1 MSTLRNTTSRSALY
15 PLSVLE
21 RLLPRRARM
30 RIAAGALMLAIILF
44 FGAATFHTH
53 TYGNI
58 IAGIGLILFGCTLV
72 LFMAELFFRSLYFR
86 ARGTKTTEG
95 VERLISLAVLS
106 ITESMH
112 RGDLVRA
119 LFRSPIGT
127 AYTHRLGL
135 SPKEVRAFLKKRG
148 VQKTK
153 LSFTDTDH
161 SPWYSLEDFV
171 AELIAHDEPLSDFL
185 FSKGITRHVAASTA
199 GWCGRMRER
208 ELDRIFWWHT
218 ERLLSKKTLGATF
231 HKKRTD
237 TLDAFLRTVPYAS
250 QGSVLGERTL
260 SRVLGGLS
268 KSHESNVLV
277 VGPFD
282 APVFLG
288 SLLSELRSRPTG
300 EKKHTRIALLDTDLL
315 IAETGDKITFERILR
330 ALLEE
335 ARHAGDII
343 IGIPRLHAFMASAH
357 TIGADIRSILD
368 PFLTDSSLA
377 FIAFSDTRTYTRELE
392 RDMSLMRRF
401 EIVRPPRVDSSDL
414 LIFLESDVADLEKNY
429 HVFFTY
435 PAIEKAL
442 SGAERYFM
450 SADPVDKA
458 RDLLSEAAARVAVA
472 EKERLIT
479 PETIRSLIAE
489 KSSVPVDALSDSERL
504 VLSDLETHLHKH
516 IVGQETAISAIAQ
529 TLRRARAGVSDTRKP
544 IGSFIFFGPTG
555 VGKTETAKALSR
567 VVFGGESSLLR
578 LDMSEY
584 RGHDALARL
593 IGTPSGEAGMLAT
606 MIREHPHGVLLLD
619 EFEKTNPD
627 VHDLFLQILDEGIFT
642 DGEGRR
648 VNARNIL
655 FIATSNAGSDIIWKA
670 TEEGR
675 DVSEEHDTFIAM
687 IIEHGLFKPE
697 LLNRFSGTILFHPL
711 SPKDV
716 EAIAHIMLR
725 KVALRI
731 EEEGGVRVSF
741 APEMAAHVAREG
753 YDRAFGARPMKRYIQ
768 QHIEQYIADGLIAKT
783 IARGQSLTLSPEDIA

>member
-1 MSTLRNTTSRSALY
+1 MSTLRNTTSHSALY
-15 PLSVLE
+15 PLAILE

-30 RIAAGALMLAIILF
+30 GIAAGSGALALILF
-44 FGAATFHTH
+44 FGAAAFHTH
-53 TYGNI
+53 AYGNI
-58 IAGIGLILFGCTLV
+58 VAGLGLILLGCTLI
-72 LFMAELFFRSLYFR
+72 LFMAELFFRSLYFH

-95 VERLISLAVLS
+95 AEELISLGVLS
-106 ITESMH
+106 VIEGA
-112 RGDLVRA
+112 RRNDLVRA

-127 AYTHRLGL
+127 TYTRRLGL
-135 SPKEVRAFLKKRG
+135 SPKEVHTFLVERG
-148 VQKTK
+148 ARKTE

-171 AELIAHDEPLSDFL
+171 AELIAVDEPLSDFL
-185 FSKGITRHVAASTA
+185 FSKGITRSVAARAA
-199 GWCGRMRER
+199 GWCGRMREQ
-208 ELDRIFWWHT
+208 ELDAMFWWDT
-218 ERLLSKKTLGATF
+218 EKLLSKKTLGATF

-250 QGSVLGERTL
+250 QGNMLGKNTL
-260 SRVLGGLS
+260 SRVWGGLS

-282 APVFLG
+282 APTFLG
-288 SLLSELRSRPTG
+288 SLTNELRHRYTK
-300 EKKHTRIALLDTDLL
+300 EKRDTRIVLLDTDLL
-315 IAETGDKITFERILR
+315 ITETGDKITFERTLR
-330 ALLEE
+330 TLLEE
-335 ARHAGDII
+335 AREAGNII
-343 IGIPRLHAFMASAH
+343 IGIPRFHAFITSAH

-377 FIAFSDTRTYTRELE
+377 CIAFSDERTYTRELE

-401 EIVRPPRVDSSDL
+401 EIVRPPRVTSEDML
-414 LIFLESDVADLEKNY
+414 AFLETDVSLLEKK
-429 HVFFTY
+429 HSVFFTY
-435 PAIEKAL
+435 PAIDIAL

-450 SADPVDKA
+450 SEDPADKA
-458 RDLLSEAAARVAVA
+458 RDLISEAAARAHS
-472 EKERLIT
+472 EKERIIT
-479 PETIRSLIAE
+479 PEIIRTLISE
-489 KSSVPVDALSDSERL
+489 KSSVPIDALSESERL
-504 VLSDLETHLHKH
+504 ILADLETHLHKH
-516 IVGQETAISAIAQ
+516 VVGQESAISAIAQ
-529 TLRRARAGVSDTRKP
+529 ALRRARAGVGDTHKP

-567 VVFGGESSLLR
+567 VMFGGESSLLR

-593 IGTPSGEAGMLAT
+593 IGSGAGEAGMLAT
-606 MIREHPHGVLLLD
+606 MIRKNPHGVLLLD

-655 FIATSNAGSDIIWKA
+655 FIATSNAGSDRIWKA
-670 TEEGR
+670 TEEGL
-675 DVSEEHDTFIAM
+675 DVSEEHDAFIAH

-711 SPKDV
+711 SPEDV

-725 KVALRI
+725 KVVLRI

-741 APEMAAHVAREG
+741 SPDMPTHVAREG
-753 YDRAFGARPMKRYIQ
+753 YDRAFGARPMKRYIE
-768 QHIEQYIADGLIAKT
+768 QHIEQYVADGLIKGK
-783 IARGQSLTLSPEDIA
+783 IARGGSITLSPKDIA